1 MDSNAPDGGEDLP
14 PPPPVIPPNVTPLK
28 AEPVPPV
35 KKVSKSNRV
44 PMARPGTGRKGQ
56 MVPLLTNHF
65 KVGFSKT
72 DGFFSH
78 YSVNVSY
85 EDGRPVDGK
94 GIGRRVIDRVHQT
107 YNASELAGKDFAYDG
122 EKSLFTVGV
131 SPKIILIS
139 LLYRKTCLQTR
150 SVPMVAQG
158 AMRALVVRGIARDS
172 GDHFNQR
179 PSELKLDLL
188 QRFPCKLLLMLCE
201 AKNPRVPR

>member
-72 DGFFSH
+72 DGF
-78 YSVNVSY
+78 
-85 EDGRPVDGK
+85 
-94 GIGRRVIDRVHQT
+94 
-107 YNASELAGKDFAYDG
+107 
-122 EKSLFTVGV
+122 SL
-131 SPKIILIS
+131 II
-139 LLYRKTCLQTR
+139 
-150 SVPMVAQG
+150 
-158 AMRALVVRGIARDS
+158 AL
-172 GDHFNQR
+172 
-179 PSELKLDLL
+179 
-188 QRFPCKLLLMLCE
+188 M
-201 AKNPRVPR
+201 

>member
-1 MDSNAPDGGEDLP
+1 MDSNAPEGGEDLP

-78 YSVNVSY
+78 YSVCSQSVVSSAFGFKMF
-85 EDGRPVDGK
+85 EGFV
-94 GIGRRVIDRVHQT
+94 
-107 YNASELAGKDFAYDG
+107 
-122 EKSLFTVGV
+122 
-131 SPKIILIS
+131 LI
-139 LLYRKTCLQTR
+139 
-150 SVPMVAQG
+150 
-158 AMRALVVRGIARDS
+158 
-172 GDHFNQR
+172 
-179 PSELKLDLL
+179 
-188 QRFPCKLLLMLCE
+188 
-201 AKNPRVPR
+201 